1 MLKYS
6 LKRLGYMAVVL
17 VILSVIMYMIY
28 SLVPANRAY
37 TDAYAQVQAMK
48 NSLPKEQLNDYF
60 DKLYLEYQR
69 KYGTD
74 TNNKFIR
81 YGRWVGIYPLYDG
94 SYNGLLQGNLGY
106 SYEYQKPVV
115 EVVKQPMLNTI
126 KINIWATILALGITL
141 PLGIYCAV
149 KRGSKFDQG
158 IQVMTIVG
166 YSLPTF
172 LISILFIWV
181 FCSKLGIFPPSGM
194 QTPGNTYVGFRKWL
208 DEMYYLALPLIVMT
222 FCSLGG
228 MTRYVRA
235 SMIEALSLDCI
246 KTARAKGLKEKAVI
260 YSHAWRNALIPIVT
274 LVVGWFLGIFGGS
287 LVIESMFALNG
298 MGRLMIQSLRTADYD
313 VVLLMQ
319 MFYVAMALIGN
330 LVIDIIYG
338 LVDPRVRVSK

>member
-37 TDAYAQVQAMK
+37 SDADAQVKAMK
-48 NSLPKEQLNDYF
+48 NTLPKEQLADYF

-74 TNNKFIR
+74 TDNKLIR

-115 EVVKQPMLNTI
+115 EVIKQPMLNTI

-141 PLGIYCAV
+141 PLGIHCAV

-172 LISILFIWV
+172 LISILFIWI

-319 MFYVAMALIGN
+319 MFYVAMALLGN
-330 LVIDIIYG
+330 LIIDLVYG

>member
-1 MLKYS
+1 
-6 LKRLGYMAVVL
+6 MAVVL

-37 TDAYAQVQAMK
+37 SDADAQVKAMK
-48 NSLPKEQLNDYF
+48 NTLPKDQLADYF

-319 MFYVAMALIGN
+319 MFYVARALIGN

>member
-1 MLKYS
+1 
-6 LKRLGYMAVVL
+6 MAVVL

-37 TDAYAQVQAMK
+37 SDADAQVKAMK
-48 NSLPKEQLNDYF
+48 NTLPKDQLADYF

-74 TNNKFIR
+74 TDNKFIR

-126 KINIWATILALGITL
+126 KINIWATVLALGITL

-149 KRGSKFDQG
+149 RRGSKFDQG

-194 QTPGNTYVGFRKWL
+194 QTPGSTYVGFRKWL

>member
-1 MLKYS
+1 
-6 LKRLGYMAVVL
+6 MAVVL

-37 TDAYAQVQAMK
+37 SDADAQVKAMK
-48 NSLPKEQLNDYF
+48 NTLPKDQLADYF

-194 QTPGNTYVGFRKWL
+194 QTPGSTYVGFRKWL

>member
-37 TDAYAQVQAMK
+37 SDADAQVKAMK
-48 NSLPKEQLNDYF
+48 NTLPKDQLADYF

-126 KINIWATILALGITL
+126 KINIWATLLALGITL

>member
-37 TDAYAQVQAMK
+37 SDADAQVKAMK
-48 NSLPKEQLNDYF
+48 NTLPKEQLADYF

-74 TNNKFIR
+74 TDNKFIR

-115 EVVKQPMLNTI
+115 EVIKQPMLNTI

-141 PLGIYCAV
+141 PLGIHCAV

-172 LISILFIWV
+172 LISILFIWI

-319 MFYVAMALIGN
+319 MFYVAMALLGN
-330 LVIDIIYG
+330 LIIDLVYG
-338 LVDPRVRVSK
+338 LDDPRVRVSK

>member
-37 TDAYAQVQAMK
+37 SDADAQVKAMK
-48 NSLPKEQLNDYF
+48 NTIPKDQLADYF

-126 KINIWATILALGITL
+126 KINIWATLLALGITL

>member
-37 TDAYAQVQAMK
+37 SDADAQVKAMK
-48 NSLPKEQLNDYF
+48 NTLPKEQLADYF

-115 EVVKQPMLNTI
+115 EVIKQPMLNTI

-141 PLGIYCAV
+141 PLGIHCAV

-172 LISILFIWV
+172 LISILFIWI

-319 MFYVAMALIGN
+319 MFYVAMALLGN
-330 LVIDIIYG
+330 LIIDLVYG